1 MRKQIFQGLEIAI
14 RKIFRLSEFGIWD
27 VRDNQLILWLVVA
40 ALVLVF
46 LNLPA
51 SVTNGVKSVVHE
63 AVGPLQEIAG
73 GAWTTVRQG
82 AGNVRG
88 YGGLL
93 SENQKLSEQA
103 TKLQAQVTHLQNL
116 EAENSALRKQLA
128 FQHANARRLIACEI
142 LGRDPDGWWQMLR
155 LNKGSADGVTT
166 NRAVIAVDGLIGKT
180 IRVSPHT
187 ADVLLLSDPNCQVS
201 ARIQRTGAFGILSG
215 RGPNWQGNVIC
226 RLEYINKNV
235 EIVEGDEVVT
245 SGLGGIFPGG
255 LLIGSVDRIYTDR
268 SGLYQYADVVSKA
281 EIGMMNYVFVVADSA
296 EEKP

>member
-1 MRKQIFQGLEIAI
+1 MRDK
-14 RKIFRLSEFGIWD
+14 
-27 VRDNQLILWLVVA
+27 QLIVWLVVA

-63 AVGPLQEIAG
+63 AVAPLQEMAG
-73 GAWTTVRQG
+73 GAWTSVRQG
-82 AGNVRG
+82 ASSVRG

-93 SENQKLSEQA
+93 SENQKLSEQV
-103 TKLQAQVTHLQNL
+103 TKLQASVTHLQNL
-116 EAENSALRKQLA
+116 EAENSVLRKQLG
-128 FQHANARRLIACEI
+128 FQHSNQRRLIACEI

-155 LNKGSADGVTT
+155 LNKGLADGITT

-180 IRVSPHT
+180 VRVSPHT

-201 ARIQRTGAFGILSG
+201 ARIQRTGAFGILAG
-215 RGPNWQGNVIC
+215 RGPNWQGNVVC
-226 RLEYINKNV
+226 RLEYLNKNV

-255 LLIGSVDRIYTDR
+255 LLLGYVDRIYTDR
-268 SGLYQYADVVSKA
+268 SGLYQYADVISKA
-281 EIGMMNYVFVVADSA
+281 EIGMMSYVFVVADSA